1 MNGQLPEGLTL
12 RSLDDG
18 DDFEL
23 TQQFTIGRHL
33 NNDIIVAGEDVLD
46 YHARGQV
53 DERGLQIVP
62 LNNSTIEV
70 NGVFV
75 SEAWRVVPA
84 DELRLG
90 SLRFEI
96 IDNGAAPPESL
107 TWTVHYKGE
116 EVEVQGALTIGR
128 GSNAGISFNNSHI
141 SREHARLFVSSGD
154 LWLLDLNS
162 ANGTFVNGKRL
173 RGGCRLFHGDELSFD
188 QLAMQV
194 IGHGQDLTPTRKR
207 EPADLV
213 APLAANSGALDPIEG
228 TMEMRAITL
237 PEALQAPEPDS
248 PGCYLV
254 GQTSPVSGRV
264 FALRF
269 GTTTIGREA
278 TVEISVDEPSVS
290 ARHAELTYR
299 ADGVAV
305 ANLFST
311 NGTRVNGKPVDN
323 VMLSDGDVITVG
335 NVSFLLRETSASA
348 VAKRFPPWLP
358 WAIGGGGAAIAAI
371 VLLLIFQ

>member
-1 MNGQLPEGLTL
+1 MNGQVLEGLTL
-12 RSLDDG
+12 VSLDDG
-18 DDFEL
+18 DNFEL
-23 TQQFTIGRHL
+23 DQQFTIGRHL

-46 YHARGQV
+46 YHARGQL

-62 LNNSTIEV
+62 LNSATIEI
-70 NGVFV
+70 NGVYI

-96 IDNGAAPPESL
+96 RDNGTPPTDPLS
-107 TWTVHYKGE
+107 WSVHYKGE
-116 EVEVQGALTIGR
+116 EVEVQGAVTIGR
-128 GSNAGISFNNSHI
+128 GSSAGISFNNSHI
-141 SREHARLFVSSGD
+141 SREHARLFVSSGN

-207 EPADLV
+207 DSTDLV
-213 APLAANSGALDPIEG
+213 SPLVGSNPALDPIDG
-228 TMEMRAITL
+228 TIEMSAITL
-237 PEALQAPEPDS
+237 PEALDAPEPES
-248 PGCYLV
+248 AGCFLV
-254 GQTSPVSGRV
+254 GQSAPVSGKV

-269 GTTTIGREA
+269 GTTTIGREPSA
-278 TVEISVDEPSVS
+278 EISIDEPSVS

-311 NGTRVNGKPVDN
+311 NGTRVNGNTVSSVLLK
-323 VMLSDGDVITVG
+323 DGDVITVG
-335 NVSFLLRETSASA
+335 NVSFLLRETTASNSS
-348 VAKRFPPWLP
+348 KMLPLWLP
-358 WAIGGGGAAIAAI
+358 WAIAGGLAAIAAV
-371 VLLLIFQ
+371 VLILTLQ

>member
-12 RSLDDG
+12 LNLDDG
-18 DDFEL
+18 NSFEL
-23 TQQFTIGRHL
+23 DTQFTIGQHL
-33 NNDIIVAGEDVLD
+33 SNDIIVTGDDVLD
-46 YHARGQV
+46 YHARGLL

-62 LNNSTIEV
+62 LNNSMLEV

-75 SEAWRVVPA
+75 SEAWRVVPE

-90 SLRFEI
+90 SLRFEVL
-96 IDNGAAPPESL
+96 DQGAAPTEALQWS
-107 TWTVHYKGE
+107 VHYKGE

-141 SREHARLFVSSGD
+141 SREHARLFISSGN

-188 QLAMQV
+188 QLAVQV
-194 IGHGQDLTPTRKR
+194 IGLGHDVAPSGKR
-207 EPADLV
+207 EPAELV
-213 APLAANSGALDPIEG
+213 APPAANNGALDPVDG
-228 TMEMRAITL
+228 TVEIRAITL

-254 GQTSPVSGRV
+254 GQTDPVSGRV

-269 GTTTIGREA
+269 GTSTIGREA
-278 TVEISVDEPSVS
+278 AAEISIDEPSVS

-311 NGTRVNGKPVDN
+311 NGTRVNGKAVDN
-323 VMLSDGDVITVG
+323 VMLADGDMITVG
-335 NVSFLLRETSASA
+335 NVSFLVRETSTKAPAGSGQ
-348 VAKRFPPWLP
+348 WLP
-358 WAIGGGGAAIAAI
+358 WAVAGAAMIAVAV
-371 VLLLIFQ
+371 VLLLVFQ

>member
-12 RSLDDG
+12 VSLDDG
-18 DDFEL
+18 DHFEL
-23 TQQFTIGRHL
+23 DQQFTMGRHL
-33 NNDIIVAGEDVLD
+33 NNDLIVAGEDVLD
-46 YHARGQV
+46 YHARGLI

-62 LNNSTIEV
+62 LNDAVLEI

-75 SEAWRVVPA
+75 TEAWRVVPA

-90 SLRFEI
+90 SLRFEVL
-96 IDNGAAPPESL
+96 DKGEAPTETLQWS
-107 TWTVHYKGE
+107 VHYKGE
-116 EVEVQGALTIGR
+116 EVHVQGALTIGR
-128 GSNAGISFNNSHI
+128 GSTAGISFNNSHI
-141 SREHARLFVSSGD
+141 SREHARLFVSSGN

-194 IGHGQDLTPTRKR
+194 IGHGQDITPTRKR

-213 APLAANSGALDPIEG
+213 APLSAGSGALDPVEG
-228 TMEMRAITL
+228 TAEMPAITL

-248 PGCYLV
+248 AGCYLV
-254 GQTSPVSGRV
+254 GQSPPVMGRV
-264 FALRF
+264 YALRF

-278 TVEISVDEPSVS
+278 TAEISIDEPSVS

-299 ADGVAV
+299 SDGVAV

-311 NGTRVNGKPVDN
+311 NGTRVNGNPVDS
-323 VMLSDGDVITVG
+323 VLLCDGDMITVG
-335 NVSFLLRETSASA
+335 NVSFLLRETSTAEASYSSD
-348 VAKRFPPWLP
+348 WLA
-358 WAIGGGGAAIAAI
+358 WAIGGVMTAIIAV
-371 VLLLIFQ
+371 VLLLVFQ